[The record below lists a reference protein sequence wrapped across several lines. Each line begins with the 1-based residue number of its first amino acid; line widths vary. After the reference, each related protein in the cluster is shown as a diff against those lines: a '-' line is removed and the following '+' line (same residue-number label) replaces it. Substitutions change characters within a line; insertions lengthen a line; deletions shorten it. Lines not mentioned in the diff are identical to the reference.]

1 MLAKRQSVIA
11 KSISPDMNL
20 PVEFLLAILIYLIFL
35 WAYIVAHV
43 SENFLVIN
51 LLLAI
56 AVLSY
61 YVIFGNILY
70 LCRNIMQN
78 FSLIKVC

>member
-61 YVIFGNILY
+61 YVIFGIYVEILCKI
-70 LCRNIMQN
+70 L
-78 FSLIKVC
+78 V